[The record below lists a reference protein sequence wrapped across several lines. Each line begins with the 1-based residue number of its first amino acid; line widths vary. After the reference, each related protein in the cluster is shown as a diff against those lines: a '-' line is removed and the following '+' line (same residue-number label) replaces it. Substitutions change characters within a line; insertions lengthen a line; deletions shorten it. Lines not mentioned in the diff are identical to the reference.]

1 MPAYD
6 PDEYEQKR
14 NQILDGALDAF
25 AEKGFENATN
35 KDIAKAAGIGSP
47 GLIYHYFTDK
57 ADLFRRMME
66 RHVPMLVLINHPEE
80 IMDKPPREVLM
91 LFGRT
96 MVGLLEN
103 RRLAAAFRVILG
115 EAVRRPQIA
124 EMINKIG
131 PSRGIALLSAYLQ
144 KQMDA
149 GLIRR
154 MEPGIAVRC
163 FVGPLIAY
171 VLTREFIPQPD
182 SASISIDTMVENAVE
197 VFLQGMEV
205 R

>member
-6 PDEYEQKR
+6 PDEFEQKR

-35 KDIAKAAGIGSP
+35 KDIARAAGIGSP

-57 ADLFRRMME
+57 ADLFRRTLE
-66 RHVPMLVLINHPEE
+66 RHAPVFAIVNHPEE
-80 IMDKPPREVLM
+80 IMDKEPREVLT
-91 LFGRT
+91 LFART
-96 MVGLLEN
+96 VLRSIEN
-103 RRLAAAFRVILG
+103 RRLVAAYRIIFG
-115 EAVRRPQIA
+115 EAVRRPQLA

-131 PSRGIALLSAYLQ
+131 PSRGFALLRTYLE

-149 GLIRR
+149 GVIRR

-171 VLTREFIPQPD
+171 VLTREFIRQPD
-182 SASISIDTMVENAVE
+182 SESISIDTMVENAVE
-197 VFLQGMEV
+197 VFLKGMEL
-205 R
+205 